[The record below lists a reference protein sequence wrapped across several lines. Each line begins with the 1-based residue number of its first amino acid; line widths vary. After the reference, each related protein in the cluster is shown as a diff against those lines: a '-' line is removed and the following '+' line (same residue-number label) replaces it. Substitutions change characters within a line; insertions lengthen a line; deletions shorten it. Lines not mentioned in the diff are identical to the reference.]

1 MGRVRPHARHPR
13 SAQLQPQRADWPT
26 MRRTW
31 VEAEALGADC
41 LFDWDHFY
49 QLRGDPDGPHSRA

>member
-1 MGRVRPHARHPR
+1 MPDIRV
-13 SAQLQPQRADWPT
+13 SAQLQPQHADWPT

-49 QLRGDPDGPHSRA
+49 PLRATPTARTSRA